1 MVNLI
6 SAAPEMKSDGCDM
19 AAILRYFGQFP
30 VYVIAHPKREQRPDD
45 NEHNQEKQPDIK
57 RCAVRVELALHALQS
72 GVRKCIAV

>member
-45 NEHNQEKQPDIK
+45 DEHNQEKQPDIK
-57 RCAVRVELALHALQS
+57 GCAVRVELALHVLQS
-72 GVRKCIAV
+72 GMRK